1 MTVRHAGVTLVE
13 LMVALTMI
21 SIVMTLGIPSFQ
33 QIMRANRMIAV
44 NNSLLGSLY
53 LSRSHAIKQNVRVTV
68 CKSANGSECAAAG
81 GWEQGWIAF
90 TDLDNDA
97 AYDGA
102 GEDLIAVQNEP
113 LSGLVMVGDTSVSNY
128 VSYVPRGNTESI
140 DGDIQAGEITTC
152 SETGS
157 HLGRSLRISP
167 TGRLEVRDR
176 VDCT

>member
-1 MTVRHAGVTLVE
+1 MTARHTGVTLIE
-13 LMVALTMI
+13 LLVALTMI
-21 SIVMTLGIPSFQ
+21 SIVMMLGVPSFQ

-44 NNSLLGSLY
+44 NNSLTRSLY

-68 CKSANGSECAAAG
+68 CKSANGSECTETG

-97 AYDGA
+97 EYDGD
-102 GEDLIAVQNEP
+102 GEDLVAVHDEP
-113 LSGLVMVGDTSVSNY
+113 LSGLVIVGDSRVSNY
-128 VSYVPRGNTESI
+128 VSYVPRGSTESV
-140 DGDIQAGEITTC
+140 DGDIQGGEITIC
-152 SETGS
+152 SQTGV
-157 HLGRSLRISP
+157 HLGRGLRIIP